1 MTGGRAARDGG
12 PDDGAAG
19 TRALRIRE
27 LAAGQES
34 PPLHEELDVFRSPG
48 EQGAALTSIAADPHG
63 CVWIAER
70 DGRVVAYV
78 SYHPPGELET
88 WGDDATGR
96 LVELGA
102 IEVAPSLRGERLGE
116 RLLAASLADG
126 RFDDTVVFATL
137 YSWHYDLSRTS
148 LTPFAY
154 KRLLEKLYRK
164 EGLVRMPT
172 TDPEIR
178 ADAANALMVRVGPRA
193 PAEVVEEFDRLRTRP
208 RGILGA

>member
-1 MTGGRAARDGG
+1 MSDERSSGEAVEARE
-12 PDDGAAG
+12 
-19 TRALRIRE
+19 LRIYE
-27 LAAGQES
+27 LPAGQAS
-34 PPLHEELDVFRSPG
+34 PPLHEELDVFRSPA
-48 EQGAALTSIAADPHG
+48 EQRTALTSIAADPDG
-63 CVWIAER
+63 CVWLAER
-70 DGRVVAYV
+70 DGRVVGYV

-148 LTPFAY
+148 STPFAY

-193 PAEVVEEFDRLRTRP
+193 PAEVVDEFDRLRTRP
-208 RGILGA
+208 RGLLGG